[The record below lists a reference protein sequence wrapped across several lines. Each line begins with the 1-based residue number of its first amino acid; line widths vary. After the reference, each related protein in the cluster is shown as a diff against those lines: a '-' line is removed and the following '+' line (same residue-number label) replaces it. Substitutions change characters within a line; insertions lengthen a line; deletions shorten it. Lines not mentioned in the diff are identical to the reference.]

1 MTMQFFNLG
10 ENNKSVLINFL
21 QDALAKNNE
30 FEIRFGKFYQSKQT
44 NKTAFES
51 NVDIPFFYSLKK
63 VFDASFEKTV
73 KDTKETV
80 YKNEVNNKYRG
91 NIKVIVDLSDNSETI
106 MLKNTIKKYD
116 VYDYDFRYS
125 VAYEKTQNVNINVN
139 LDNYE
144 TIRYKHR
151 ISYDLP
157 FGHLD
162 LTIVNQEMPD
172 KTYIQ
177 KHEVELEITKDDI
190 DSIIN
195 YITLISQIRQNN
207 FYITPNS
214 ERRTI
219 INEYKSCTNTVY
231 FVGAQ
236 PESLCKDKI
245 SNLYKYEYSVTDKA
259 DGDRVFLF
267 VNQMGDVYFMDN
279 NLNKIFKTDIKCD
292 KQKGGISILDGEMVR
307 VDNQIYFLAFDIF
320 YFNNTDLRGN
330 NDYLLKRRLEILQNL
345 VKSFSKTKFYSVI
358 CKDYYFGNVFSAS
371 KKILDS
377 VNEMKCKNDGLI
389 FTPVNEPYPKTK
401 KWSSLLKWKPA
412 ELNTIDF
419 FAVKI
424 GSDNN
429 IGKWQLYVQG
439 TLPSKDTF
447 DKGALPDK
455 RQTTQIVLFDI
466 EKLSGTNEQNVV
478 TYQTTFPDNLID
490 ETTNTYYINNTVIE
504 FVWNSNDKKFVPL
517 RTRWDKTN
525 NPKKHGNYS
534 KVACNIWNN
543 IHNPIDKDFLCQ
555 FYSSKQKDKSD
566 VYFEKMRRF
575 HNKIKE
581 QLYNKYC
588 KNTNWLLELC
598 SGKGGDMHK
607 WTFNNIKNVHGY
619 DISDRNIT
627 ECKRRINGLS
637 KQDRASLNYN
647 FYNLDLTKDDSC
659 DIIYKNNPSNFD
671 VICCQF
677 GFHYFF
683 ECKNHFDNI
692 MKILDTSLHTDGYF
706 IITFLDDTRINELF
720 EESKRTCSYEQNGE
734 VIYFLERESVR
745 QGTLQDN
752 TKIFGNRLKI
762 TLNGDNILGEGSD
775 EWIINYKNLLQSME
789 VAGFDCIETQLFQD
803 IYDKSIDLSDCE
815 KNISFLNRYCVF
827 KKRKVDIIKLPTQNI
842 IKTKHSKFDFN
853 TIDLHQNNFSIYKIG
868 CLYDIIDCLNC
879 IEYKYYKN
887 TITNKNLNSLET
899 SFSDIKDM
907 FTTKNIQYK
916 PVFIDDLL
924 DITEYQKGISN
935 VYFTYHKH
943 IVEKKTDDI
952 EECLEYNNWYIIM
965 YHNQILFDVGTFTDD
980 VARRQGNIKPAEEI
994 KEELLLEKVISK
1006 DEIKDDEIKEEEIKE
1021 ELLLEKVISKVI
1033 SKDDEIKEELLLEK
1047 VISKDEKLDEELLLE
1062 KVISKDEK
1070 LDEEIKDDEIIKEYT
1085 LLKNNGGKITIKVLK
1100 DLLQRLN
1107 IKSSGKKEE
1116 LQDRIENLINA

>member
-10 ENNKSVLINFL
+10 ENNQSVLINFL

-30 FEIRFGKFYQSKQT
+30 FEIRFGKFYQNKQT

-144 TIRYKHR
+144 TVRYKHR

-190 DSIIN
+190 DDIIN
-195 YITLISQIRQNN
+195 YITLILQIRQNN
-207 FYITPNS
+207 FYITPNT
-214 ERRTI
+214 ERRAI
-219 INEYKSCTNTVY
+219 INEYKSCTNTLY

-345 VKSFSKTKFYSVI
+345 VKSFSKTQFYSVI

-377 VNEMKCKNDGLI
+377 VNEMTCKNDGLI

-439 TLPSKDTF
+439 TLPSNDTF
-447 DKGALPDK
+447 GK

-619 DISDRNIT
+619 DISERNIT

-720 EESKRTCSYEQNGE
+720 EKSKRTCSYEQNGE
-734 VIYFLERESVR
+734 VIYFLERDLH
-745 QGTLQDN
+745 TDN

-775 EWIINYKNLLQSME
+775 EWIINYNNLLQSME

-803 IYDKSIDLSDCE
+803 SYDKSFDLSVCE

-952 EECLEYNNWYIIM
+952 EESLEYNNWYIIM
-965 YHNQILFDVGTFTDD
+965 YHNQILFEVS
-980 VARRQGNIKPAEEI
+980 NIKPAEEI
-994 KEELLLEKVISK
+994 KEEKLDENIKEEKVDEKVSEEIKEEKVISK
-1006 DEIKDDEIKEEEIKE
+1006 EEIKE
-1021 ELLLEKVISKVI
+1021 EKVG
-1033 SKDDEIKEELLLEK
+1033 EE
-1047 VISKDEKLDEELLLE
+1047 SN
-1062 KVISKDEK
+1062 
-1070 LDEEIKDDEIIKEYT
+1070 EIIKEYT

>member
-10 ENNKSVLINFL
+10 ESNQSVLINFL

-51 NVDIPFFYSLKK
+51 NVDIPFFYSLKN

-144 TIRYKHR
+144 TVRYKHR

-190 DSIIN
+190 DDIIN

-207 FYITPNS
+207 FYITPNA
-214 ERRTI
+214 ERRAI

-292 KQKGGISILDGEMVR
+292 KQNGGISILDGEMVR

-345 VKSFSKTKFYSVI
+345 VKSFSKTQFYSVI

-377 VNEMKCKNDGLI
+377 VNEMTCKNDGLI

-439 TLPSKDTF
+439 TLPSNDNITLPSNTPYVS
-447 DKGALPDK
+447 KGTLPDK

-566 VYFEKMRRF
+566 VHFEKMRRF

-619 DISDRNIT
+619 DISERNIT

-637 KQDRASLNYN
+637 KQERASLNYN

-734 VIYFLERESVR
+734 VIYFLEREGTLPSND
-745 QGTLQDN
+745 TLQDN

-775 EWIINYKNLLQSME
+775 EWIINYNNLLQSME

-803 IYDKSIDLSDCE
+803 SYDKSFGLSDCE

-965 YHNQILFDVGTFTDD
+965 YHNQILFEVG
-980 VARRQGNIKPAEEI
+980 RRQDNIKPAEEI
-994 KEELLLEKVISK
+994 KEELLLEKL
-1006 DEIKDDEIKEEEIKE
+1006 KEEKEE
-1021 ELLLEKVISKVI
+1021 ELLLEKVDEEKV
-1033 SKDDEIKEELLLEK
+1033 DEEKVGPKEEELLLEK
-1047 VISKDEKLDEELLLE
+1047 VGSKP
-1062 KVISKDEK
+1062 SKE
-1070 LDEEIKDDEIIKEYT
+1070 EEIKEEYT

>member
-1 MTMQFFNLG
+1 
-10 ENNKSVLINFL
+10 
-21 QDALAKNNE
+21 
-30 FEIRFGKFYQSKQT
+30 
-44 NKTAFES
+44 
-51 NVDIPFFYSLKK
+51 
-63 VFDASFEKTV
+63 
-73 KDTKETV
+73 
-80 YKNEVNNKYRG
+80 
-91 NIKVIVDLSDNSETI
+91 
-106 MLKNTIKKYD
+106 
-116 VYDYDFRYS
+116 
-125 VAYEKTQNVNINVN
+125 
-139 LDNYE
+139 
-144 TIRYKHR
+144 
-151 ISYDLP
+151 
-157 FGHLD
+157 
-162 LTIVNQEMPD
+162 
-172 KTYIQ
+172 
-177 KHEVELEITKDDI
+177 
-190 DSIIN
+190 
-195 YITLISQIRQNN
+195 
-207 FYITPNS
+207 
-214 ERRTI
+214 
-219 INEYKSCTNTVY
+219 
-231 FVGAQ
+231 
-236 PESLCKDKI
+236 
-245 SNLYKYEYSVTDKA
+245 
-259 DGDRVFLF
+259 
-267 VNQMGDVYFMDN
+267 
-279 NLNKIFKTDIKCD
+279 
-292 KQKGGISILDGEMVR
+292 
-307 VDNQIYFLAFDIF
+307 
-320 YFNNTDLRGN
+320 
-330 NDYLLKRRLEILQNL
+330 
-345 VKSFSKTKFYSVI
+345 
-358 CKDYYFGNVFSAS
+358 
-371 KKILDS
+371 
-377 VNEMKCKNDGLI
+377 
-389 FTPVNEPYPKTK
+389 
-401 KWSSLLKWKPA
+401 
-412 ELNTIDF
+412 
-419 FAVKI
+419 
-424 GSDNN
+424 
-429 IGKWQLYVQG
+429 
-439 TLPSKDTF
+439 
-447 DKGALPDK
+447 
-455 RQTTQIVLFDI
+455 
-466 EKLSGTNEQNVV
+466 
-478 TYQTTFPDNLID
+478 
-490 ETTNTYYINNTVIE
+490 
-504 FVWNSNDKKFVPL
+504 
-517 RTRWDKTN
+517 
-525 NPKKHGNYS
+525 
-534 KVACNIWNN
+534 
-543 IHNPIDKDFLCQ
+543 
-555 FYSSKQKDKSD
+555 
-566 VYFEKMRRF
+566 MRRF

-581 QLYNKYC
+581 QVYNKYC

-619 DISDRNIT
+619 DISERNIT

-637 KQDRASLNYN
+637 KQERASLNYN

-745 QGTLQDN
+745 QGTLDN

-775 EWIINYKNLLQSME
+775 EWIINYNNLLQSME

-803 IYDKSIDLSDCE
+803 SYDKSFGLSDCE

-952 EECLEYNNWYIIM
+952 EESLEYNNWYIIM
-965 YHNQILFDVGTFTDD
+965 YHNQILFELGTSKEEF
-980 VARRQGNIKPAEEI
+980 VRRQDNIKPTEEI
-994 KEELLLEKVISK
+994 KEEKVN
-1006 DEIKDDEIKEEEIKE
+1006 EEIKE
-1021 ELLLEKVISKVI
+1021 EKVNE
-1033 SKDDEIKEELLLEK
+1033 EIKEEK
-1047 VISKDEKLDEELLLE
+1047 VN
-1062 KVISKDEK
+1062 
-1070 LDEEIKDDEIIKEYT
+1070 EEIKEEKVGSKPSKDEIIKEYT

>member
-10 ENNKSVLINFL
+10 ESNQSVLINFL

-51 NVDIPFFYSLKK
+51 NVDIPFFYALKK

-144 TIRYKHR
+144 TVRYKHR

-207 FYITPNS
+207 FYITPNA
-214 ERRTI
+214 ERRAI

-267 VNQMGDVYFMDN
+267 VNQMGNVYFMDN

-358 CKDYYFGNVFSAS
+358 CKDYYFGNVFNAS

-377 VNEMKCKNDGLI
+377 VNEMPCKNDGLI

-439 TLPSKDTF
+439 TLPSDI
-447 DKGALPDK
+447 KGALPDK
-455 RQTTQIVLFDI
+455 RQITQIVLFDI

-598 SGKGGDMHK
+598 SGKGGDIHK

-619 DISDRNIT
+619 DISERNIT

-692 MKILDTSLHTDGYF
+692 MKILDTSLYTDGYF

-734 VIYFLERESVR
+734 VIYFLERDLH
-745 QGTLQDN
+745 TDN

-775 EWIINYKNLLQSME
+775 EWIINYNNLLQSME

-803 IYDKSIDLSDCE
+803 SYDNSFDLSDCE

-916 PVFIDDLL
+916 PVFIDDIL

-965 YHNQILFDVGTFTDD
+965 YHNQLLFELG
-980 VARRQGNIKPAEEI
+980 ALNSSN
-994 KEELLLEKVISK
+994 EELLLEEKEQEVVSK
-1006 DEIKDDEIKEEEIKE
+1006 EEIKE
-1021 ELLLEKVISKVI
+1021 VVS
-1033 SKDDEIKEELLLEK
+1033 KEEL
-1047 VISKDEKLDEELLLE
+1047 ISKEQEVVSKEEL
-1062 KVISKDEK
+1062 ISKEQEVVSK
-1070 LDEEIKDDEIIKEYT
+1070 EEIIKEYT

>member
-10 ENNKSVLINFL
+10 ESNQSVLINFL

-51 NVDIPFFYSLKK
+51 NVDIPFFYSLKN

-80 YKNEVNNKYRG
+80 YKNEVNNKDRG

-125 VAYEKTQNVNINVN
+125 VAYEKTENVNINVN

-144 TIRYKHR
+144 TVRYKHR

-190 DSIIN
+190 DSILN

-207 FYITPNS
+207 FYITPNA
-214 ERRTI
+214 ERRAI

-267 VNQMGDVYFMDN
+267 VNQVGDVYFIDN

-292 KQKGGISILDGEMVR
+292 KQKCGMTILDGEMVR
-307 VDNQIYFLAFDIF
+307 VDNQIYFLAFDIL

-330 NDYLLKRRLEILQNL
+330 NEYLLKRRLEILKNL
-345 VKSFSKTKFYSVI
+345 LKAFNKTTFYSVI

-377 VNEMKCKNDGLI
+377 VNEMAYKNDGLI

-439 TLPSKDTF
+439 TLPSNDTP
-447 DKGALPDK
+447 DIINVKNQSIDK
-455 RQTTQIVLFDI
+455 RQTTGIVLFDI

-734 VIYFLERESVR
+734 VIYFLERD
-745 QGTLQDN
+745 TLQDN

-775 EWIINYKNLLQSME
+775 EWIINYKHLLQSME

-803 IYDKSIDLSDCE
+803 TLRQGTYDKSFDLSDCE
-815 KNISFLNRYCVF
+815 KDISFLNRYCVF

-899 SFSDIKDM
+899 SFSDITDM
-907 FTTKNIQYK
+907 FKTKNIQYK

-943 IVEKKTDDI
+943 IIEKKTDDI

-965 YHNQILFDVGTFTDD
+965 YHNQILFEVGTL
-980 VARRQGNIKPAEEI
+980 NSSKEEI
-994 KEELLLEKVISK
+994 LLEKVGPKEEKGGEELLLEKIGPKEEKGGEELLLEKVGP
-1006 DEIKDDEIKEEEIKE
+1006 KE
-1021 ELLLEKVISKVI
+1021 
-1033 SKDDEIKEELLLEK
+1033 
-1047 VISKDEKLDEELLLE
+1047 
-1062 KVISKDEK
+1062 
-1070 LDEEIKDDEIIKEYT
+1070 EIIKEYT